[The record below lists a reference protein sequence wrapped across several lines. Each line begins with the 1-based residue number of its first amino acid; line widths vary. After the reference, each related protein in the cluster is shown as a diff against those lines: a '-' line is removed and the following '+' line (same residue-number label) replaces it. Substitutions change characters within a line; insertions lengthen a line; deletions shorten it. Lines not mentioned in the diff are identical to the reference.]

1 MKRSQLLSLVFFFVF
16 LVAVPPSWGQQS
28 VLLKVGGDFLIKSI
42 ESHQGIYDV
51 TFSSADGG
59 KDLIL
64 HTDHVHAG
72 LQKGSKI
79 RLSAEVMGEGLVLE
93 VNQVMVFLPIPEG
106 VKPVWML
113 SKNFKGGDAP
123 SRYLEMHDPQSDY
136 ILF

>member
-1 MKRSQLLSLVFFFVF
+1 MKRSYLLSLVVFFVF
-16 LVAVPPSWGQQS
+16 LIAVPPSWGQQS

-42 ESHQGIYDV
+42 ESHKGIYDV
-51 TFSSADGG
+51 TFSSVDGG

-72 LQKGSKI
+72 LQKGSKM
-79 RLSAEVMGEGLVLE
+79 RLSAEVMGEGPVLE

>member
-1 MKRSQLLSLVFFFVF
+1 MRGLS
-16 LVAVPPSWGQQS
+16 
-28 VLLKVGGDFLIKSI
+28 IRI
-42 ESHQGIYDV
+42 ESQKSSYAVI
-51 TFSSADGG
+51 FSSVDGG

-79 RLSAEVMGEGLVLE
+79 RLSAEVVSEGALLE
-93 VNQVMVFLPIPEG
+93 VNQVMLFLPIPEG

-123 SRYLEMHDPQSDY
+123 TRYIEMHDPQSDY